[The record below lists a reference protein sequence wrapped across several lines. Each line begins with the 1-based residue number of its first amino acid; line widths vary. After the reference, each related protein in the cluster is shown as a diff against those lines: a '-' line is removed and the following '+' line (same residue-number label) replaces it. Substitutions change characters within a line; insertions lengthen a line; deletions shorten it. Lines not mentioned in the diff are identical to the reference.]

1 MMQKLSENVL
11 DKFSMDF
18 LRNQVLKNAYGNDD
32 TVIARLDPRILLAW
46 YVFFALAPWF
56 VDNLVFLLGCFLLVA
71 VTTIMAR
78 VAGLVLFLFLLGVFS
93 QTGYLFVVS
102 LLFGGNAET
111 ILPLLI
117 LTLKVATVSLASIT
131 VFSGLDPDRLSNGL
145 MWYGCPE
152 RLSFSISYAYRMLP
166 MLMEEF
172 QNVLLSYR
180 LRGNAPNTETLTGKI
195 RYLVYQIKMIIHSFY
210 PLMLN
215 TAKRSRT
222 TVEALEIK
230 GYRYGAVNKE
240 VKKMKLS
247 ALKVTYNDLLFL
259 FALGVFSQTGYLFLV
274 TLLFGGDASAIA
286 PLLVLTLKVATI
298 SLASVTV
305 FSGLDPDRLSNG
317 LMWFGCPERLSF
329 SISYAYRMLPMLME
343 EFQNVLL
350 SYRLRGNPPAHDTFM
365 GKVRYLV
372 YQVKIVMESFYPLML
387 NTAKRSRT
395 TVEALELR
403 GYRYAAINK
412 TVKKMKLAALKVTY
426 NDLLFLAISFL
437 CVAVSVL
444 ISTLF

>member
-1 MMQKLSENVL
+1 MEKVMKKLTDSVV
-11 DKFSMDF
+11 DKISMDF

-32 TVIARLDPRILLAW
+32 TVIAMLDPRILLVW

-56 VDNLVFLLGCFLLVA
+56 VNDLVFLLGCFLLVA

-78 VAGLVLFLFLLGVFS
+78 VAGLVLFLFILGVFS

-111 ILPLLI
+111 IVPLLI

-152 RLSFSISYAYRMLP
+152 KLSFSISYAYRMLP

-180 LRGNAPNTETLTGKI
+180 LRGNAPDTDTLMGKI
-195 RYLVYQIKMIIHSFY
+195 RYLIYQIKMIVHSFY

-230 GYRYGAVNKE
+230 GYRYGAANKE

-247 ALKVTYNDLLFL
+247 
-259 FALGVFSQTGYLFLV
+259 G
-274 TLLFGGDASAIA
+274 
-286 PLLVLTLKVATI
+286 
-298 SLASVTV
+298 
-305 FSGLDPDRLSNG
+305 
-317 LMWFGCPERLSF
+317 
-329 SISYAYRMLPMLME
+329 
-343 EFQNVLL
+343 
-350 SYRLRGNPPAHDTFM
+350 
-365 GKVRYLV
+365 
-372 YQVKIVMESFYPLML
+372 
-387 NTAKRSRT
+387 
-395 TVEALELR
+395 
-403 GYRYAAINK
+403 
-412 TVKKMKLAALKVTY
+412 LKVTY
-426 NDLLFLAISFL
+426 NDLLFLAMSFL
-437 CVAVSVL
+437 WVSLTVMIMTIL
-444 ISTLF
+444 